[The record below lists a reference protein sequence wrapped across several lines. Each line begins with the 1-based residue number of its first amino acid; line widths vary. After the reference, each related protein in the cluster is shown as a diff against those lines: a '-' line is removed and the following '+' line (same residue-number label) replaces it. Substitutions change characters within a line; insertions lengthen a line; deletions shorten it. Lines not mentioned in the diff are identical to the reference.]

1 MNIDKFTDTIKAC
14 RFCFMCRHLSGVGNV
29 TFGECDTPRI
39 RASMIDGITRYPE
52 EIKNADFIRTIYSS
66 DLSAACRFHCVNHFD
81 ENGLNLAVRR
91 DIVDANLAPDDVLKL
106 VEELRPRTQAPK
118 IPAGKEDV
126 LYLVDFLTDEVPFE
140 AEAFHKIMKK
150 AKIKFRVAEGC
161 LAAKALKILGFAEEA
176 KKAFEAF
183 AEVVKKSGAKL
194 MVTSDPALFDAL
206 KNDFA
211 ELGVKCPAKVMHT
224 TEYVASLKLKFS
236 KKAGKVYYL
245 ESDFLK
251 NYNDAY
257 KFPKELLKQIGAE
270 CAPFGTNNEESYTC
284 GEGAVVLNSL
294 RPKIVAKMAKY
305 VEARADNPESDK
317 IVVSSAYTKAVL
329 TQNTNL
335 KVSTIVELAASC
347 L

>member
-161 LAAKALKILGFAEEA
+161 LACLLY
-176 KKAFEAF
+176 
-183 AEVVKKSGAKL
+183 
-194 MVTSDPALFDAL
+194 TSDA
-206 KNDFA
+206 
-211 ELGVKCPAKVMHT
+211 
-224 TEYVASLKLKFS
+224 
-236 KKAGKVYYL
+236 
-245 ESDFLK
+245 
-251 NYNDAY
+251 
-257 KFPKELLKQIGAE
+257 
-270 CAPFGTNNEESYTC
+270 
-284 GEGAVVLNSL
+284 
-294 RPKIVAKMAKY
+294 
-305 VEARADNPESDK
+305 ADE
-317 IVVSSAYTKAVL
+317 
-329 TQNTNL
+329 
-335 KVSTIVELAASC
+335 
-347 L
+347 